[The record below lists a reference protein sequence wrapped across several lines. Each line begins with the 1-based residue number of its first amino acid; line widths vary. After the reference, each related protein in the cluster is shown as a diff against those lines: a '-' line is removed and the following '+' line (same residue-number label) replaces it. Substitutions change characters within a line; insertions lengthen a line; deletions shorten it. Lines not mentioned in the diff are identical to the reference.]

1 MHTENAIFINAKE
14 RKIEVVTIEKLEDAQ
29 KLVEGYMTHVG
40 IEDRVGLYVN
50 EEGELKNFAYGFS
63 LMGKTFIGNGFI
75 TEHDKNGD
83 YIPLQLH
90 PQITIESLGLKWM
103 TKTV

>member
-14 RKIEVVTIEKLEDAQ
+14 CKIEVVEIKDLKDANA
-29 KLVEGYMTHVG
+29 LVEGYMEHVS

-50 EEGELKNFAYGFS
+50 EEGGLKNFPYGFE
-63 LMGKTFIGNGFI
+63 LMGRQFIGNGFI

-83 YIPLQLH
+83 YVPLQLH
-90 PQITIESLGLKWM
+90 PEITLQSLGLKW
-103 TKTV
+103 TKRL